1 MKHYGSGSEAKK
13 RVGQSTLVILQRFI
27 KDRDDCGSID
37 SFQDLLQQFLNFIE
51 THIQVML
58 NRGIEAI
65 NF

>member
-13 RVGQSTLVILQRFI
+13 RAGQSALVILQWFM

-58 NRGIEAI
+58 NRGIETI